1 MSLQSHFKFEQ
12 QPQSAEL
19 MALRK
24 EVRAFLADEEKQ
36 GSWAPGPAGWAG
48 FDREFSKRLAAR
60 GWVGMTWPSQYGGHE
75 RTAIERHVVTE
86 ELLSAGAPVRA
97 HWVADRQSGPVLLRF
112 GTEKQRQLYLPSI
125 VKGECTFCIGMSE
138 AGSGSDLASV
148 RTRAVAVEGGWH
160 VNGAKLWTSNAHRA
174 HMMILFARTAT
185 AEEDRR
191 GGVSQF
197 LVDLKSPGITINGI
211 RNLAGESDFNEV
223 VFDEVFIPEDMLIGT
238 VGNGWNQVSS
248 ELTYERSGPDR
259 WLSTYF
265 LLRQLV
271 AWTAQHSATS
281 SHAATGRL
289 VSHLWTL
296 QRMSMSIAGM
306 LQRGITPSTEAALV
320 KDLGTS
326 FEREIPEVAR
336 MVVGESA
343 RLAHMRGD
351 PSNDNAQMLHAA
363 LERATLHAPSFSIR
377 GGTREILRGIIA
389 KSLGMR

>member
-1 MSLQSHFKFEQ
+1 MSQKSHFRFEPF
-12 QPQSAEL
+12 PQSSAL

-24 EVRAFLADEEKQ
+24 EVRHFLDDEEKL
-36 GSWAPGPAGWAG
+36 GSWAPGPEGWAG
-48 FDREFSKRLAAR
+48 FDRAFSKRLAAR
-60 GWVGMTWPSQYGGHE
+60 GWVGMTWPKKYGGHE

-86 ELLSAGAPVRA
+86 ELLAAGAPVRA

-112 GTEKQRQLYLPSI
+112 GSEKQRELYLPRI

-148 RTRAVAVEGGWH
+148 RTRAVPVDGGWC

-174 HMMILFARTAT
+174 HMMVLFARTASIG
-185 AEEDRR
+185 EDRR

-197 LVDLKSPGITINGI
+197 LVDLQTSGITINGI
-211 RNLAGESDFNEV
+211 KNLAGESDFNEV
-223 VFDEVFIPEDMLIGT
+223 VFNDVFIPEHMLIGT

-271 AWTAQHSATS
+271 AHASHSSNSA
-281 SHAATGRL
+281 SHVMTGRL
-289 VSHLWTL
+289 VAHLWTL
-296 QRMSMSIAGM
+296 QRMSLSIAGM
-306 LQRGITPSTEAALV
+306 LQRGVAPDTEAALV
-320 KDLGTS
+320 KDLGTG
-326 FEREIPEVAR
+326 FEREIPEVVR
-336 MVVGESA
+336 MVVPELA
-343 RLAHMRGD
+343 RLGGD
-351 PSNDNAQMLHAA
+351 NGGALQAA

>member
-1 MSLQSHFKFEQ
+1 MSHQSHFRFEPF
-12 QPQSAEL
+12 PQSTAL

-24 EVRAFLADEEKQ
+24 EVRRFLADEEKQ
-36 GSWAPGPAGWAG
+36 GSWDPGPEGWAG
-48 FDREFSKRLAAR
+48 FDRGFSKRLAAR
-60 GWVGMTWPSQYGGHE
+60 GWVGMTWPKKYGGHE
-75 RTAIERHVVTE
+75 RTAMERHVVTE

-112 GTEKQRQLYLPSI
+112 GTERQRELYLPRI
-125 VKGECTFCIGMSE
+125 AKGECTFCIGMSE

-148 RTRAVAVEGGWH
+148 RTRAVPVEGGWR
-160 VNGAKLWTSNAHRA
+160 VSGAKLWTSNAHRA
-174 HMMILFARTAT
+174 HMMILFARTASV
-185 AEEDRR
+185 EEDRR

-197 LVDLKSPGITINGI
+197 LVDLQSPGITINGI
-211 RNLAGESDFNEV
+211 QNLAGESDFNEV

-271 AWTAQHSATS
+271 AHTARQPSGS
-281 SHAATGRL
+281 SHVATGRL
-289 VSHLWTL
+289 VAHLWTL
-296 QRMSMSIAGM
+296 QRMSLSIAGM
-306 LQRGITPSTEAALV
+306 LQQGVTPYTEAALV
-320 KDLGTS
+320 KDLGTG
-326 FEREIPEVAR
+326 FEREIPDIAR
-336 MVVGESA
+336 MVVPEMA
-343 RLAHMRGD
+343 RLGADHNGVL
-351 PSNDNAQMLHAA
+351 QAA

-389 KSLGMR
+389 KSMGMR